1 MSMTK
6 LFYEQIPDD
15 IQEKSE
21 RITEIVLVLVN
32 YAKNLRSVYNIN
44 SDEEFLTAVEKG
56 CRCMD
61 FGETMGPHIFIC
73 ANYKGV
79 EMISKIREL
88 HPIWSDLLV
97 KQLDE
102 EKDESKLNVVSDICL
117 YHHEK
122 NDGTGYP
129 KKLSGDEIPLI
140 AQLCRLAEDIDE
152 EVYIKGGNLTQK
164 FENIKEDFLN
174 KKCYSDKAK
183 LCFKLAEKDLKNH
196 YDIIQY
202 EILPNVRKLNFG
214 NNSPQFL
221 NIQ

>member
-1 MSMTK
+1 MIK

-21 RITEIVLVLVN
+21 RITEIVLILLN
-32 YAKNLRSVYNIN
+32 YADNLRLTYGIKCN
-44 SDEEFLTAVEKG
+44 EEFLNAVEQG

-61 FGETMGPHIFIC
+61 FGETMGPHIFVC

-79 EMISKIREL
+79 EMIGKIREL

-102 EKDESKLNVVSDICL
+102 EKHMPKAKVVSDICL

-129 KKLSGDEIPLI
+129 NKLVGEEIPFI
-140 AQLCRLAEDIDE
+140 AQLCRIAEDIDQK
-152 EVYIKGGNLTQK
+152 VYLKSGSLSQNFEQIKN
-164 FENIKEDFLN
+164 DFKD
-174 KKCYSDKAK
+174 KKCYSEK
-183 LCFKLAEKDLKNH
+183 LKQCFKLAETELAEH
-196 YDIIQY
+196 YGILQC
-202 EILPNVRKLNFG
+202 EIVPKVRKLTFENVADIF
-214 NNSPQFL
+214 
-221 NIQ
+221 